1 MSTTLASLI
10 MGREKRTLHR
20 VANATTAPSCF
31 VSSNARK
38 WVYRGVIRE
47 RYRLIFL
54 RRGSVPKDKTLWRI
68 SPFLFP
74 AVHFYVGIFQESL
87 PKAGESR
94 EVRARYRMFTI
105 EYLEVMYILLI
116 HFL

>member
-1 MSTTLASLI
+1 VCLYASTSTTLTSLI
-10 MGREKRTLHR
+10 MGKEKRTLHR

-54 RRGSVPKDKTLWRI
+54 RRGSVPKDKTLFSI
-68 SPFLFP
+68 VFP
-74 AVHFYVGIFQESL
+74 TSLEVTSLERLVSLGFTLCYCRL
-87 PKAGESR
+87 PKQTE
-94 EVRARYRMFTI
+94 
-105 EYLEVMYILLI
+105 
-116 HFL
+116 

>member
-1 MSTTLASLI
+1 MCLYASTSTTLTSLI
-10 MGREKRTLHR
+10 MGKEKRTLHR

-54 RRGSVPKDKTLWRI
+54 RRGSVPKDKTLLGVIDPLNGPDRKKIAPTI
-68 SPFLFP
+68 SCEGVVAKFQIGEHLWSDETP
-74 AVHFYVGIFQESL
+74 AIS
-87 PKAGESR
+87 
-94 EVRARYRMFTI
+94 
-105 EYLEVMYILLI
+105 
-116 HFL
+116 